1 MIRLA
6 YKYDSITDFYKAC
19 DTCTENGDVN
29 HYDRISKADDPD
41 FRGLSYEE
49 IHKSMYSYTK
59 GIELL
64 RDVNLI
70 SSIGGSSRQ
79 YKYDEFDGDDL
90 NYDRLLDGFPAMRKR
105 IRKSGTG
112 VGKFIDIYINICEL
126 CNVTY
131 PQLLN
136 KAYTAI
142 KLIDFLE
149 NNGFRVAV
157 YSCDYTRDLFGHYEG
172 ESDIFYE
179 VEVCLKRHED
189 SLSLGLILTGISPW
203 FFRYHMFKHQCS
215 HYIPSSGLGRTAP
228 CTRESDANTII
239 INNGECLTKESADQK
254 IENIL
259 KNYMQFG

>member
-6 YKYDSITDFYKAC
+6 YKYDSITDFYRAC
-19 DTCTENGDVN
+19 DTCTKNGDIN
-29 HYDRISKADDPD
+29 HYNRISEADDPD
-41 FRGLSYEE
+41 FRGLSCEE
-49 IHKSMYSYTK
+49 IYKSMYSYTK

-64 RDVNLI
+64 RNIDLT

-105 IRKSGTG
+105 IRKSGSG
-112 VGKFIDIYINICEL
+112 VGKFIDIYINISEL

-136 KAYTAI
+136 KAYTAV

-157 YSCDYTRDLFGHYEG
+157 YSCDYTRDIFGHYED
-172 ESDIFYE
+172 ESDVFYE
-179 VEVCLKRHED
+179 VEVCLKKHED

-215 HYIPSSGLGRTAP
+215 HYIPSFGLGKAAY
-228 CTRESDANTII
+228 CTREANANII
-239 INNGECLTKESADQK
+239 IIDNGECLTKESANQK

-259 KNYMQFG
+259 KNYIQ